1 MNKKNIVPFTDA
13 EERLL
18 HKLSESRDKTAVRFP
33 LFFGLAA
40 SFGLVS
46 TYYGF
51 EKLIDKVDLFASH
64 PWLILVVGVV
74 VLILTGTAY
83 KKLN

>member
-13 EERLL
+13 EEKLIQ
-18 HKLSESRDKTAVRFP
+18 KLSEGRDKTAVRFP
-33 LFFGLAA
+33 LIFGLAA
-40 SFGLVS
+40 SFGLVA

-51 EKLIDKVDLFASH
+51 EKLIDKIDLFGNH
-64 PWLILVVGVV
+64 PWLILIVGVT
-74 VLILTGTAY
+74 VLVITGTAY

>member
-18 HKLSESRDKTAVRFP
+18 QKLSEGRDKTAVRFP
-33 LFFGLAA
+33 LVFGLAA
-40 SFGLVS
+40 SFGLVA

-51 EKLIDKVDLFASH
+51 EKLIDKVALFSNH

-74 VLILTGTAY
+74 ILILTGTAY